1 MTVPAAVAAAA
12 FKKWA
17 EPPKSTPSPPPP
29 PGLLSTVPAL
39 WKDGRTRISTVDKAL
54 VKTPIIM
61 ELAHLTKTSHLLVLL
76 YLVGAL
82 VYAIL
87 VIANVYAGFLTSL
100 FAAVWPVMFSLR
112 AAESMKKEDVQLWSA
127 AMIFTAWL
135 IFPWFNGSLLIYHS
149 ILKNLVPK
157 PPPQPP
163 KPDPRLSKWAYVK

>member
-127 AMIFTAWL
+127 A
-135 IFPWFNGSLLIYHS
+135 GSLLIYHS